1 MFAASFFT
9 RKAEDRTKRVEKVM
23 ELLGLEAQ
31 AETKIGGNVFRGI
44 SGGQKQRVS
53 VGEQLVAN
61 PKLLFLDEPTSGLDS
76 TSA

>member
-9 RKAEDRTKRVEKVM
+9 RTKKDRDLRVQKVL

-31 AETKIGGNVFRGI
+31 AETMIGGNVFRGI